1 MTRSICLIATATVL
15 LTARIALAGER
26 LPLIERALSDTITH
40 VGGKDDSV
48 GNLLTFANPVFD
60 AANKTQIGSDQGF
73 CVRAAVGKSWECLW
87 TVTLKS
93 GQITV
98 EGPFQDQGDS
108 ILAITGGTG
117 KYAGAKGVLKL
128 HPRDAQASAYDFDY
142 ELE

>member
-26 LPLIERALSDTITH
+26 LPLVERALSDTITH

-73 CVRAAVGKSWECLW
+73 
-87 TVTLKS
+87 
-93 GQITV
+93 
-98 EGPFQDQGDS
+98 
-108 ILAITGGTG
+108 
-117 KYAGAKGVLKL
+117 
-128 HPRDAQASAYDFDY
+128 
-142 ELE
+142 